1 MGIWSSR
8 NSVKKL
14 DKPNAST
21 DAIGTADSISA
32 GRTTAA
38 TSEDSGATPSV
49 SAGTATSQQGS
60 GELSGV
66 SAADHHLESQNI
78 SYSKLSRASGQSPP
92 GLTAPTSSV
101 VLSDESLGLRD
112 DIANAMQLPS
122 TLNCLVEGEELEE
135 RREAGKQDA
144 IVEKDKENV
153 GMGVYADNDERER
166 SSDGEAGPSKEGAQ
180 QGEERAA
187 ARIEEGKVDKVDQ
200 RQGDQAEPISARSSP
215 SVQSVDETSR
225 HPTASA
231 LLVAAVENED
241 WKEAER
247 LLQSPQPLDPNARTG
262 DWGYALLRAAAEEG
276 ALGTCRLLLE
286 RRATV
291 NARDQN
297 GMTPLMGCI
306 VGGDHRELVSLLL
319 EAAADAAAVTDDG
332 FSALKWATRLNRES
346 AIILLREKGMTG
358 STTCF

>member
-1 MGIWSSR
+1 M
-8 NSVKKL
+8 KKL
-14 DKPNAST
+14 DNPNASK
-21 DAIGTADSISA
+21 DAVGTAHSGSA
-32 GRTTAA
+32 IRTVAA
-38 TSEDSGATPSV
+38 TSEDSGPQPSV
-49 SAGTATSQQGS
+49 SAGAATNHQGS
-60 GELSGV
+60 GAHPLA
-66 SAADHHLESQNI
+66 SAADHVETQNI